1 MVKPGL
7 RTKQWAV
14 FQQRFSFPCSPWFAV
29 SSGCL
34 LFAPL
39 PAWRSRPLSS
49 SSPDLLQS
57 DAATSSM
64 HRDWN
69 SKYVRL
75 QLLLPHRQ
83 SDVHHLPPHLHA
95 DQDAPGY
102 LSPGGPL
109 SYRIQHIQNT
119 GSYTP
124 LNPPDRSSLFLAPPS
139 SPSDFSPSRSR
150 VTLPR
155 YDDHWE
161 SLYSSRPTSMLPTP
175 RHPSSTAA
183 VSTRPW
189 ATAPLHS

>member
-1 MVKPGL
+1 MSCFP
-7 RTKQWAV
+7 AEV
-14 FQQRFSFPCSPWFAV
+14 FFPLLTMICSIFRMPLV
-29 SSGCL
+29 CSSSSL
-34 LFAPL
+34 EIKT
-39 PAWRSRPLSS
+39 SLSS

-109 SYRIQHIQNT
+109 SYRIQHIQHT

-139 SPSDFSPSRSR
+139 SPPDFSPSRSR

-183 VSTRPW
+183 VSTRP
-189 ATAPLHS
+189 